1 MDPPQRKGGD
11 TQEIV
16 PLPWELSCVRHS
28 YIVRVC
34 AACGIFTC
42 PVWLDEHSSLACP
55 TQLAVLSLVVLG
67 RIEARH
73 ASRVFGRATALVRN
87 APVEKL
93 GLPRPNFGV
102 HNTAHSPSIAH
113 RSPAVSSGPE
123 SVCIACPVER
133 MGPKRVGVGQPPPP
147 PPLATAERQ
156 KPLEWKRSKYIGL
169 IFLSSFTCG
178 HITLGHRFPSEQRS

>member
-1 MDPPQRKGGD
+1 M
-11 TQEIV
+11 
-16 PLPWELSCVRHS
+16 S

-169 IFLSSFTCG
+169 IFLYFSHAAISPWVIASRIRTA
-178 HITLGHRFPSEQRS
+178 RS